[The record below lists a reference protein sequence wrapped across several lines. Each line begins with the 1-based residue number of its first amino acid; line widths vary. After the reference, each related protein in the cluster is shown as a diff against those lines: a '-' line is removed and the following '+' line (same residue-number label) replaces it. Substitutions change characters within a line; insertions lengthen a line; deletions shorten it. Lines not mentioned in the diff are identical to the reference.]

1 MKAGIRLGRLWLGG
15 ALGLWLVAF
24 LVVPEP
30 PAPAP
35 LARPAER
42 WELPDVP
49 DRANLAAAAGAMAT
63 SLLWGR
69 PTLAG
74 AAAAEPPRDERWVLA
89 ATFVPE
95 GRPARVIVRFAAP
108 DKRPQT
114 LAAGDALPDGAKIES
129 IEASRVCVTRE
140 RRRECLPVPAKTPRD
155 F

>member
-1 MKAGIRLGRLWLGG
+1 MKAGIRLWRLWLGG
-15 ALGLWLVAF
+15 VLGLWLVAF

-30 PAPAP
+30 PASAP

-49 DRANLAAAAGAMAT
+49 DRANLAGAAGAMAT
-63 SLLWGR
+63 SLLWSR
-69 PTLAG
+69 PTLTG
-74 AAAAEPPRDERWVLA
+74 AAAAAPRQ
-89 ATFVPE
+89 
-95 GRPARVIVRFAAP
+95 ARVIVRFAAP

-114 LAAGDALPDGAKIES
+114 LSVGDALPDGSKIES